1 MLQGLFLAGA
11 MLVLASGSRMESAM
25 KMSEQMSMSERP
37 TAKVVALLKDMGA
50 QLEKEGEEDEALY
63 DKMACWCETNDK
75 VKTKAIEDGTEMETS
90 LNAAIEEFTAKSAQ
104 LTAEIDGL
112 KKDIAEKT
120 EGLDKATEIR
130 GKEES
135 EFHAE
140 EKDLIGSITALK
152 GAIITLSKHQSL
164 SQEDIMRATRLIQM
178 HARARPNM
186 FANLVPDGGNDLQD
200 MFQSFLQR
208 PEVHHHLEH
217 ASVSLLQTRS
227 QSKSKSR
234 TRQPAS
240 GQIFGILKQMKETFE
255 RNLESSQEN
264 EKNAMET
271 YKQVKTAKTEEINAA
286 TKMVETKSTEL
297 SDSDSGNARAK
308 EDLED
313 TKAGLK
319 SDTEFLQNLKLKCA
333 AADKEWEDRKK
344 TRHDELSAVSEAIE
358 ILSNDDA
365 KDLFRST
372 LGFTQKNAMV
382 IRRGRSHAAAV
393 LRRAA
398 VKTKS
403 RSLNELAGRMRL
415 DSFGEVRKSI
425 DKMAVALKE
434 QQSDEIKQKDFCN
447 EELNMNARQT
457 DAKNDLKDDLTTK
470 INDLDSA
477 IGTLNEEIQGLKA
490 EIADMQ
496 MEVKK
501 ASQGREAE
509 NHEYQMT
516 IADQVATQ
524 NILMKAIDRL
534 KQFYAKK
541 LFLMQR
547 ASDTQAPP
555 ESFKSYKKN
564 SGGAGVIAMLE
575 GIVADA
581 KDMVEK
587 ARAAE
592 NEATAAYQAFVKDSN
607 DSMEAKATSIT
618 NKLEERA
625 KMDAQKTHA
634 NSDATHT
641 EEDLQALARYAA
653 GVHGDCDFLLKNFEE
668 RQASRAEEIDA
679 LGQAKAIFSGADL
692 R

>member
-1 MLQGLFLAGA
+1 MLQGL
-11 MLVLASGSRMESAM
+11 VLASALFSIADGSRMESAM
-25 KMSEQMSMSERP
+25 KTSEQMLMSERP

-75 VKTKAIEDGTEMETS
+75 LKTKAIEDGTEHQTA

-104 LTAEIDGL
+104 LTAEIEGL

-120 EGLDKATEIR
+120 QGLDKATQIR
-130 GKEES
+130 EKEAS
-135 EFHAE
+135 EFHSE
-140 EKDLIGSITALK
+140 ETDLIGSITALK
-152 GAIITLSKHQSL
+152 GAIITLSKHQAL
-164 SQEDIMRATRLIQM
+164 NQEDLMRATRLIQM
-178 HARARPNM
+178 HARARPGM
-186 FANLVPDGGNDLQD
+186 FANMVPDGGNDLQD
-200 MFQSFLQR
+200 LFQSFLQNQ
-208 PEVHHHLEH
+208 VHHHTEH
-217 ASVSLLQTRS
+217 VSLSLLQTRS
-227 QSKSKSR
+227 QSKSR

-264 EKNAMET
+264 EKNAAET
-271 YKQVKTAKTEEINAA
+271 YRQVKTAKTEEINAA
-286 TKMVETKSTEL
+286 KRMVETKSTEL
-297 SDSDSGNARAK
+297 SDSDSNNAMAK

-313 TKAGLK
+313 TTATLT
-319 SDTEFLQNLKLKCA
+319 SDTEFLRNLKLKCQ

-358 ILSNDDA
+358 ILTNDDA
-365 KDLFRST
+365 KDLFRAT
-372 LGFTQKNAMV
+372 LGFTQKSAMV
-382 IRRGRSHAAAV
+382 VRRGRSRAAAI
-393 LRRAA
+393 LRRAS
-398 VKTKS
+398 VKSKS
-403 RSLNELAGRMRL
+403 RNLSELAVRMRL
-415 DSFGEVRKSI
+415 DSFKEVKASI
-425 DKMAVALKE
+425 DKMAGALKD
-434 QQSDEIKQKDFCN
+434 QQSDEIKQKDYCN
-447 EELNMNARQT
+447 EELNMNSRQT
-457 DAKNDLKDDLTTK
+457 DAKSDLKDDLTTK
-470 INDLDSA
+470 MNDLSSS
-477 IGTLNEEIQGLKA
+477 IGTLNEEIESLKA

-501 ASQGREAE
+501 ASEARQAE

-547 ASDTQAPP
+547 TSDIQAPP

-564 SGGAGVIAMLE
+564 GGGAGVIAMLE

-592 NEATAAYQAFVKDSN
+592 NEATAAYEAFVKDTG
-607 DSMEAKATSIT
+607 DSIGAKATSIT

-625 KMDAQKTHA
+625 KLDAQSTHA
-634 NSDATHT
+634 NSDAKHT
-641 EEDLQALARYAA
+641 EEDLQALSRYAA